1 MVKKMAFTMLLA
13 AGLTTACAPPQTNT
27 GKGAV
32 YGTAGGAAAGAIL
45 GQAIGHDT
53 ESTLWGTAIGAAV
66 GGLTGAG
73 VGKMMD
79 NQEQEMRQ
87 ALASSEAASVRRE
100 GDMLAVMFKSDM
112 TFDFNSA
119 TVRPGLYTE
128 IDRVSS
134 VMQRYPQTLIRVEG
148 HTDNI
153 GTESYNMDLSRRRAQ
168 AVSSLLVQRNISSH
182 RIENIGFGEAN
193 PIASNNT
200 ESGRQMNRRVEIK
213 IVPTP
218 TQ

>member
-13 AGLTTACAPPQTNT
+13 ASLTTACAPPETNT
-27 GKGAV
+27 GKGAA

-45 GQAIGHDT
+45 GQAIGGDT
-53 ESTLWGTAIGAAV
+53 EATLWGTAIGAAL

-100 GDMLAVMFKSDM
+100 GDMLAVTFKSDM

-119 TVRPGLYTE
+119 KVMPGLYTE

-148 HTDNI
+148 HTDSI
-153 GTESYNMDLSRRRAQ
+153 GTETYNMDLSRKRAQ
-168 AVSSLLVQRNISSH
+168 AVSDLLVQRSISSQ
-182 RIENIGFGEAN
+182 RVNIMAFGESN

-200 ESGRQMNRRVEIK
+200 ETGRQMNRRVEIK
-213 IVPTP
+213 ITP

>member
-1 MVKKMAFTMLLA
+1 MAFTMLLA

-45 GQAIGHDT
+45 GQAIGGDT
-53 ESTLWGTAIGAAV
+53 EATLWGTAIGAAL
-66 GGLTGAG
+66 GGLGGAG
-73 VGKMMD
+73 AGKMMD

-128 IDRVSS
+128 IDRVAS

-148 HTDNI
+148 HTDNV
-153 GTESYNMDLSRRRAQ
+153 GTEVYNMDLSRKRAQ
-168 AVSSLLVQRNISSH
+168 AVSDLLVQRSISSQ
-182 RIENIGFGEAN
+182 RVNIIGFGEAN
-193 PIASNNT
+193 PIASNNSET
-200 ESGRQMNRRVEIK
+200 GRQMNRRVEIK
-213 IVPTP
+213 IVPT
-218 TQ
+218 Q